1 MRIAHCFRGTSH
13 NSSQERALGPL
24 KPVTV
29 CRLLGQPASAFHW
42 HFMVL
47 SLDLFFFFLKF

>member
-1 MRIAHCFRGTSH
+1 M
-13 NSSQERALGPL
+13 GPL

-42 HFMVL
+42 HFTVL
-47 SLDLFFFFLKF
+47 SLDLFFFFNFDFILDTSLVAQR

>member
-47 SLDLFFFFLKF
+47 SLDLFFFF